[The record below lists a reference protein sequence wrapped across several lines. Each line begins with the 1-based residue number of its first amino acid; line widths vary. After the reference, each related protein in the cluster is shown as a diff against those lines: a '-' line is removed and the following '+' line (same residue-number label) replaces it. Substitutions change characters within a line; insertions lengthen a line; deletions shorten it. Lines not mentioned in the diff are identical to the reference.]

1 MGDVHQAEI
10 RLVKREQLKA
20 SVASGEMS
28 RAMAISDETV
38 GSQHIY
44 TAVSRIPPGLRST
57 PHVHTNCESSLYV
70 ASGQGRMM
78 TGPKLDR
85 GMQVEP
91 GDFLYVPPGAPHTVV
106 NDGDV
111 DLVLIVSRN
120 TKHEAVEAF
129 DPDRERTAVPV
140 GTTPLTSPMLLDRCK
155 TCRVPIRG
163 PRAVFSRLRGIVP
176 YGKNPQLCNRCEKR
190 IHGSEDCV
198 VTVLFADIRGYSSR
212 TENSSNE
219 ALLKML
225 RDFFNTAAPVVYDHY
240 GVVDQFLGDGMKVLF
255 NVPGPRMSHAEDA
268 VQAAFAICEGLRTAP
283 FSVGVGVETGMA
295 LVGHIG
301 LSGVVDFTCVG
312 EAVNHAARLQAL
324 AGPGEVLLGP
334 NVWRKT
340 SGLLEGRGL
349 AVSAETLDLKGI
361 GPLEVHRVD
370 TRATATP

>member
-1 MGDVHQAEI
+1 VSSEI
-10 RLVKREQLKA
+10 RLVKRDQLKA
-20 SVASGEMS
+20 TVASGEMS
-28 RAMAISDETV
+28 RTMAISDETV
-38 GSQHIY
+38 GSENIY

-70 ASGQGRMM
+70 ASGQGRML
-78 TGPKLDR
+78 TGPRLDR
-85 GMQVEP
+85 AMQVEP

-120 TKHEAVEAF
+120 TKHEAVEEF
-129 DPDRERTAVPV
+129 SPDRQPTALSAGAAPFSR
-140 GTTPLTSPMLLDRCK
+140 PILLDRCK

-163 PRAVFSRLRGIVP
+163 PRAVISRLRGIVP
-176 YGKNPQLCNRCEKR
+176 YSKNPQLCNRCEKR
-190 IHGSEDCV
+190 IHGSEDSV

-212 TENSSNE
+212 TEHSSNDE
-219 ALLKML
+219 LLKML
-225 RDFFNTAAPVVYDHY
+225 RDFFNTAAPAVYDHY

-255 NVPGPRMSHAEDA
+255 NVPGPRISHAEDA
-268 VQAAFAICEGLRTAP
+268 VRAALAICEGLRSAP

-340 SGLLEGRGL
+340 SSLVEGRG
-349 AVSAETLDLKGI
+349 VIVTAETLDLKGI
-361 GPLEVHRVD
+361 GSLEVHRLAA
-370 TRATATP
+370 RATATA